1 MKVVK
6 PYPGPMLPTELISPT
21 FCHKSRA
28 DFVHNISNDFI
39 ARAFCKIAP
48 KYGAQLKTCGLIY

>member
-6 PYPGPMLPTELISPT
+6 PYPGPMQPTELISPT

-28 DFVHNISNDFI
+28 VFVQKISNDFI

-48 KYGAQLKTCGLIY
+48 KYGAQI